1 MLIRG
6 DIAYGNRRTFRKD
19 KKYKKLAKGSICWLN
34 FRIMKIREFKGLI
47 PKKGEAELIAS
58 LPYDVVNFD
67 QACKE
72 AEGKPLSFMRVV
84 RSELELGADV
94 NPYSD
99 AVYAHA
105 NENFKK
111 LVEGG
116 HLVREEKPCMYLYR
130 QQMGEHSQTGLVA
143 TFSAEDYDADVIKKH
158 EKTREAKENDR
169 FRLTK
174 ELRVNTGPVFLTVKD
189 GTALDRIVEDKKDED
204 ALCDFVAEDGIRHS
218 VWRIDDPAK
227 LEEIRATFAAIP
239 CAYVAD
245 GHHRSASNA
254 RCARAFKADNP
265 NHTGDEDYN
274 WFLSVCFP
282 AGQLRILPYNRVVKD
297 LAGMSQEQF
306 LEKLGAVCEVS
317 ESGVKEPSQSKEV
330 SMYLG
335 GKWYSLKFNNTE
347 NLDAVSSLDVAL
359 LQDRVLAP
367 LLNIGDPRT
376 DERIDFVGGI
386 KGVGELENL
395 VNGGG
400 FAVAF
405 SMYPTTVAQLMA
417 IADAGQIMPPKSTW
431 FEPKLRSGLF
441 VHSF

>member
-1 MLIRG
+1 
-6 DIAYGNRRTFRKD
+6 
-19 KKYKKLAKGSICWLN
+19 
-34 FRIMKIREFKGLI
+34 MKIKAFKGLR
-47 PKKGEAELIAS
+47 PAEGKAADIAS
-58 LPYDVVNFD
+58 LPYDVVNFE

-84 RSELELGADV
+84 RSELELDPSID
-94 NPYSD
+94 PYSP
-99 AVYAHA
+99 AVYEHA
-105 NENFKK
+105 KQNFQK
-111 LVEGG
+111 LVDAGN
-116 HLVREEKPCMYLYR
+116 LIREDAPCMYLYR
-130 QQMGEHSQTGLVA
+130 QQMGSHSQTGLVA

-158 EKTREAKENDR
+158 EKTRKAKEDDR
-169 FRLTK
+169 YNLTRT
-174 ELRVNTGPVFLTVKD
+174 LRVNTGPVFLTVKD
-189 GTALDRIVEDKKDED
+189 GTLLDKIVDDKRDED
-204 ALCDFVAEDGIRHS
+204 ALFDFVADDGIRHT
-218 VWRIDDPAK
+218 VWKISDPATLDAIVK
-227 LEEIRATFAAIP
+227 TFDKIP

-254 RCARAFKADNP
+254 RCARDLKAENP

-282 AGQLRILPYNRVVKD
+282 AAQLKILPYNRVVKD
-297 LAGMSQEQF
+297 LAGMSADEF
-306 LEKLGAVCEVS
+306 LAKLGGVCKVEQTGEKAPK
-317 ESGVKEPSQSKEV
+317 ESKKV

-335 GKWYSLKFNNTE
+335 GKWYTLTFNKTE

-367 LLNIGDPRT
+367 LLKIGDPRT

-386 KGVGELENL
+386 KGTDELERL
-395 VNGGG
+395 VDKGG

-417 IADAGQIMPPKSTW
+417 IADAGMIMPPKSTW

-441 VHSF
+441 VHTF

>member
-1 MLIRG
+1 
-6 DIAYGNRRTFRKD
+6 
-19 KKYKKLAKGSICWLN
+19 
-34 FRIMKIREFKGLI
+34 MKIRAFKGLR
-47 PKKGEAELIAS
+47 PAEGKAADIAS
-58 LPYDVVNFD
+58 LPYDVVNFE

-84 RSELELGADV
+84 RSELELDPSID
-94 NPYSD
+94 PYSP
-99 AVYAHA
+99 AVYEHA
-105 NENFKK
+105 KQNFQK
-111 LVEGG
+111 LVDAGN
-116 HLVREEKPCMYLYR
+116 LIREDAPCMYLYR
-130 QQMGEHSQTGLVA
+130 QQMGSHSQTGLVA

-158 EKTREAKENDR
+158 EKTRKAKEDDR
-169 FRLTK
+169 YNLTRT
-174 ELRVNTGPVFLTVKD
+174 LRVNTGPVFLTVKD
-189 GTALDRIVEDKKDED
+189 GTLLDKIVDDKRDED
-204 ALCDFVAEDGIRHS
+204 AIFDFVADDGIRHT
-218 VWRIDDPAK
+218 VWKISDPAT
-227 LEEIRATFAAIP
+227 LEAIVNTFDKIP

-254 RCARAFKADNP
+254 RCARDLKAENP

-282 AGQLRILPYNRVVKD
+282 AAQLKILPYNRVVKD
-297 LAGMSQEQF
+297 LAGMAADEF
-306 LEKLGAVCEVS
+306 LAKLGGVCKVEQTGEKAPK
-317 ESGVKEPSQSKEV
+317 ESKKV

-335 GKWYSLKFNNTE
+335 GKWYTLSFDKTE

-367 LLNIGDPRT
+367 LLKIGDPRT

-386 KGVGELENL
+386 KGTEELERL
-395 VNGGG
+395 VDKGG

-417 IADAGQIMPPKSTW
+417 IADAGMIMPPKSTW

-441 VHSF
+441 VHTF

>member
-1 MLIRG
+1 
-6 DIAYGNRRTFRKD
+6 
-19 KKYKKLAKGSICWLN
+19 
-34 FRIMKIREFKGLI
+34 MKIKAFKGLR
-47 PKKGEAELIAS
+47 PTQDKASSIAS
-58 LPYDVVNFD
+58 LPYDVVNFQ

-84 RSELELGADV
+84 RSELELDPSID
-94 NPYSD
+94 PYSEP
-99 AVYAHA
+99 VYAHA
-105 NENFKK
+105 KENFQK
-111 LVEGG
+111 LVDGG
-116 HLVREEKPCMYLYR
+116 HMIREDVPCMYLYR

-143 TFSAEDYDADVIKKH
+143 TFSAEDYDNDVIKKH

-169 FRLTK
+169 YRLTRT
-174 ELRVNTGPVFLTVKD
+174 LRVNTGPVFLTVKD
-189 GTALDRIVEDKKDED
+189 GTLLDQIVEDKKDED
-204 ALCDFVAEDGIRHS
+204 ALFDFVAEDGIRHS
-218 VWRIDDPAK
+218 VWKISDAETLAK
-227 LEEIRATFAAIP
+227 IVETFDNIP

-254 RCARAFKADNP
+254 RCARLMKADNA

-282 AGQLRILPYNRVVKD
+282 AGQLKILPYNRVVKD
-297 LAGMSQEQF
+297 LAGNTKEQF
-306 LEKLGAVCEVS
+306 LEKLAKVCKLTK
-317 ESGVKEPSQSKEV
+317 SGQKAPEGSLKV
-330 SMYLG
+330 SMYLDG
-335 GKWYSLKFNNTE
+335 EWYSLEFENTE
-347 NLDAVSSLDVAL
+347 GLDAVSSLDVAL

-386 KGVGELENL
+386 KGTDELERL
-395 VNGGG
+395 VKEDG

-441 VHSF
+441 VHTF